1 MLAETGLEDETI
13 LWADSQL
20 AGRGQQ
26 GAKWQ
31 SQAGLS
37 LTFSLFRRFD
47 RFPARHPFY
56 LNLAISLGVKQAL
69 DDLGVKQVSIKWPN
83 DILSYSRKLCGI
95 LVENQI
101 EKDRLASSIIGIGLN
116 VNETEFEGLP
126 RATSMRLD
134 CGQKYD
140 REEVLHLVSRK
151 VFEVI
156 RNLDRQSLAA
166 IQAAYQDSLFRINV
180 VSTFED
186 TKGATFSGI
195 IRGVSQEGRLL
206 VEEQSGDLRAYQPK
220 EIALKY

>member
-116 VNETEFEGLP
+116 VNETEFDGLP